1 MALMQ
6 NGVIR
11 AGDSE
16 SQWSPAL
23 DNRLV
28 GLWAF
33 LATVTMLFAGFTS
46 AVLVRRT
53 APDWQPIPLPSILWM
68 NTILLI
74 ASSMALERA
83 RTLAGQER
91 PREARGWVLAAALL
105 GFLFLSGQIGAWQ
118 QLRALGIF
126 LPSNPHSSFFYIL
139 TGVHGAHLLGGLF
152 GLGYLLVRPRRAPA
166 LNLWATYW
174 HFLGG
179 LWLYLFVMLFVV

>member
-6 NGVIR
+6 DGVIR

-74 ASSMALERA
+74 ASSMDLERA
-83 RTLAGQER
+83 RALAGPER
-91 PREARGWVLAAALL
+91 PGEARGWVLAAALL
-105 GFLFLSGQIGAWQ
+105 GVL
-118 QLRALGIF
+118 
-126 LPSNPHSSFFYIL
+126 
-139 TGVHGAHLLGGLF
+139 
-152 GLGYLLVRPRRAPA
+152 
-166 LNLWATYW
+166 
-174 HFLGG
+174 
-179 LWLYLFVMLFVV
+179 